1 MSRGSLILARINT
14 WNPIFIHSLIFACI
28 FFYILSS
35 SANILLFHFFID
47 INLAKIGMLVTF
59 LAFFPFTF
67 YEIKKYLLT
76 EKTITVFLL
85 FWLFYLI
92 INSYFSFFPGISFKF
107 LLRIIG
113 CWLIA
118 LQIAVLLFK
127 HDGNYQNTIMYAL
140 LFSFLVITLIW
151 NLHLRMPEALVWF
164 KQKMTHKMDSRLTGL
179 YINPNELGY
188 ALVIHSFVLFWF
200 IKHRIYL
207 TLSIIPLVFWGVYL
221 SGSRNSFI
229 ALLIVSAFGI
239 IYSLLEFSKKYKLKK
254 KYSLLFILINFFIS
268 LILIKQYIPN
278 RAGTTINQ
286 FLNQINVSNP
296 SASVQK
302 IYSSLG
308 IRAQIYDFAIETWK
322 NNQWVGIGIGS
333 FSKHQNFGPGFNTHN
348 FLLSILVGH
357 GLIGIFFVSLFT
369 LILILK
375 MKSWTGSVVLMIFPL
390 TLIFDDL
397 SWSYI
402 FPVYLSFLI
411 GILFYYAI
419 RNKFRKSET
428 NNF

>member
-1 MSRGSLILARINT
+1 MSRGSLILARINA
-14 WNPIFIHSLIFACI
+14 WNPVFTHALIFACMS
-28 FFYILSS
+28 FYILSS
-35 SANILLFHFFID
+35 SANILLFHFVID

-76 EKTITVFLL
+76 EKTISVFLL

-118 LQIAVLLFK
+118 FQIAVLLLK

-140 LFSFLVITLIW
+140 LFSFIVISLIW

-164 KQKMTHKMDSRLTGL
+164 KQRMPNRSDWHLTGL

-188 ALVIHSFVLFWF
+188 ALVIHSIVLFWF
-200 IKHRIYL
+200 IKHRLYL
-207 TLSIIPLVFWGVYL
+207 TLSIIPLAFWGIYL

-229 ALLIVSAFGI
+229 ALLIVSIFGV
-239 IYSLLEFSKKYKLKK
+239 IYSLLECSKKYNLKK
-254 KYSLLFILINFFIS
+254 KYILLLIFIIFMIS
-268 LILIKQYIPN
+268 LILIKQYIPV
-278 RAGTTINQ
+278 RVETTINQ

-296 SASVQK
+296 SASVQN
-302 IYSSLG
+302 IYSTLE
-308 IRAQIYDFAIETWK
+308 IRAKIYDFAIETWK
-322 NNQWVGIGIGS
+322 SHKWVGIGIGS
-333 FSKHQNFGPGFNTHN
+333 FSKHQTFGTGLNTHN
-348 FLLSILVGH
+348 FLLSVLVEH
-357 GLIGIFFVSLFT
+357 GLVGIFFVSLFAF
-369 LILILK
+369 ILILK
-375 MKSWTGSVVLMIFPL
+375 MKSWTGSALIMIFPL

-402 FPVYLSFLI
+402 FPVYLSFFI
-411 GILFYYAI
+411 GIFF
-419 RNKFRKSET
+419 NKIYK
-428 NNF
+428 N

>member
-1 MSRGSLILARINT
+1 MSRGSLILARINA
-14 WNPIFIHSLIFACI
+14 WNPIFIHALIFACI
-28 FFYILSS
+28 SFYILSS
-35 SANILLFHFFID
+35 SANILLFHFVID
-47 INLAKIGMLVTF
+47 INLAKVGMLVTF

-76 EKTITVFLL
+76 EKTISVFLL

-164 KQKMTHKMDSRLTGL
+164 KQKMTHKMDYRLTGL

-207 TLSIIPLVFWGVYL
+207 TLTIIPLAFWGVYL

-229 ALLIVSAFGI
+229 ALLIVSIFGI
-239 IYSLLEFSKKYKLKK
+239 VYSLLEFSNKYNFKN
-254 KYSLLFILINFFIS
+254 KYTFLFILTTVFIS

-278 RAGTTINQ
+278 RVGTTINQ
-286 FLNQINVSNP
+286 FSNQINFSNP
-296 SASVQK
+296 SASVK
-302 IYSSLG
+302 NIYSSLG

-322 NNQWVGIGIGS
+322 SHKWVGIGIGS
-333 FSKHQNFGPGFNTHN
+333 FSKHQNFGPGLNTHN
-348 FLLSILVGH
+348 FLLSVLVEH
-357 GLIGIFFVSLFT
+357 GLTGMFFIFLFA

-375 MKSWTGSVVLMIFPL
+375 MRSWTGSVVLMIFPL

>member
-1 MSRGSLILARINT
+1 MSRGSLILARINA
-14 WNPIFIHSLIFACI
+14 WNPIFIHALIFACI
-28 FFYILSS
+28 SFYILSS
-35 SANILLFHFFID
+35 SANIMLFHFVID

-76 EKTITVFLL
+76 EKTISVFLL
-85 FWLFYLI
+85 FWLLYLI
-92 INSYFSFFPGISFKF
+92 INSYFSFFPGISLKF

-118 LQIAVLLFK
+118 FQITVLLFK

-151 NLHLRMPEALVWF
+151 NLHLRMPETLVWF
-164 KQKMTHKMDSRLTGL
+164 KQRMSNQSYWRLTGL

-207 TLSIIPLVFWGVYL
+207 TLSIIPLAFWGVYL

-239 IYSLLEFSKKYKLKK
+239 IYSLLEFSKKYKLNK
-254 KYSLLFILINFFIS
+254 KYSLLFILIIFFIS

-286 FLNQINVSNP
+286 FSNQINFSNP
-296 SASVQK
+296 SASIQK

-308 IRAQIYDFAIETWK
+308 LRAQIYDFAIKTWK
-322 NNQWVGIGIGS
+322 KNPWFGIGIGS
-333 FSKHQNFGPGFNTHN
+333 FSKHQTFGIGFNTHN
-348 FLLSILVGH
+348 FLLSILVEH
-357 GLIGIFFVSLFT
+357 GLVGIFFVSLFA

-375 MKSWTGSVVLMIFPL
+375 MKSWTGSIVLIILPL
-390 TLIFDDL
+390 TLLFDDL

>member
-1 MSRGSLILARINT
+1 MSRGSLILARINA
-14 WNPIFIHSLIFACI
+14 WNPIFIHALIFACI
-28 FFYILSS
+28 SFYILSS
-35 SANILLFHFFID
+35 SANIMLFHFVID

-76 EKTITVFLL
+76 EKTISVFLL
-85 FWLFYLI
+85 FWLLYLI
-92 INSYFSFFPGISFKF
+92 INSYFSFFPGISLKF

-113 CWLIA
+113 YWLIA
-118 LQIAVLLFK
+118 FQITVLLFK

-151 NLHLRMPEALVWF
+151 NLHLRIPETLVWF
-164 KQKMTHKMDSRLTGL
+164 KQKMPNRMDSHLTGL

-188 ALVIHSFVLFWF
+188 ALIIHSFVLFWF

-207 TLSIIPLVFWGVYL
+207 TLSIIPLALWGVYL

-229 ALLIVSAFGI
+229 ALLLVSAFGF
-239 IYSLLEFSKKYKLKK
+239 IYSILGFSKKYKINRKNN
-254 KYSLLFILINFFIS
+254 LLFILTIFFVS
-268 LILIKQYIPN
+268 LILFKQFIPE
-278 RAGTTINQ
+278 RVKTTVNQ
-286 FLNQINVSNP
+286 FTSQLNFSNP
-296 SASVQK
+296 PKLVVTLNL
-302 IYSSLG
+302 ILG
-308 IRAQIYDFAIETWK
+308 GRGPIYDFAIETWK
-322 NNQWVGIGIGS
+322 SNKWKGIGIGS
-333 FSKHQNFGPGFNTHN
+333 FSKHQDFGEGLNVHN
-348 FLLSILVGH
+348 FLLSILVEH
-357 GLIGIFFVSLFT
+357 GLVGIFFVFLFA
-369 LILILK
+369 LIKILK
-375 MKSWTGSVVLMIFPL
+375 MKSWTGFSLIMIFPL

-402 FPVYLSFLI
+402 FPIYLSFLI

>member
-1 MSRGSLILARINT
+1 MSRVSLMIDRINA

-28 FFYILSS
+28 SFYILSS
-35 SANILLFHFFID
+35 SANILLFHFVID
-47 INLAKIGMLVTF
+47 INLAKVGMLVTF

-76 EKTITVFLL
+76 EKTIAVFLL
-85 FWLFYLI
+85 FWLLYLI
-92 INSYFSFFPGISFKF
+92 INSFFSFFPGVSFKF

-118 LQIAVLLFK
+118 LQIAILLYK
-127 HDGNYQNTIMYAL
+127 HDRNYQNNIMYAL

-151 NLHLRMPEALVWF
+151 NLHLRMPETLVWF
-164 KQKMTHKMDSRLTGL
+164 KQRMPNRSDWHLTGL

-188 ALVIHSFVLFWF
+188 ALVIHSFALFWF

-207 TLSIIPLVFWGVYL
+207 TLSIIPLAFWGVYL

-229 ALLIVSAFGI
+229 ALLIVSVFGI
-239 IYSLLEFSKKYKLKK
+239 VYSLLEFSNKYNLKK
-254 KYSLLFILINFFIS
+254 KYTFLFILTTVFIS

-278 RAGTTINQ
+278 RVGKTINQ
-286 FLNQINVSNP
+286 FSNQINVSNP

-308 IRAQIYDFAIETWK
+308 IRAKIYDFAIETWK
-322 NNQWVGIGIGS
+322 SHKWVGIGIGS
-333 FSKHQNFGPGFNTHN
+333 FSKHQKFGPGFNTHN
-348 FLLSILVGH
+348 FLLSVLVEH
-357 GLIGIFFVSLFT
+357 GLIGIFFVFLFA
-369 LILILK
+369 LIMILK
-375 MKSWTGSVVLMIFPL
+375 MKSWTSISLIMIFPL

-411 GILFYYAI
+411 GIFFYFTKTQ
-419 RNKFRKSET
+419 RNA
-428 NNF
+428 NWY

>member
-1 MSRGSLILARINT
+1 MSRGSLIFARINA
-14 WNPIFIHSLIFACI
+14 WNPIFFHALIFVCI
-28 FFYILSS
+28 SFYILSS
-35 SANILLFHFFID
+35 SANILLFHFVID
-47 INLAKIGMLVTF
+47 INLAKVGMLVTF

-67 YEIKKYLLT
+67 NEIKKNLLT
-76 EKTITVFLL
+76 EKKITVFLL

-164 KQKMTHKMDSRLTGL
+164 KQKMKHKMDSRLTGL

-207 TLSIIPLVFWGVYL
+207 TLSIISLAFWGVYL
-221 SGSRNSFI
+221 SGSRNSFL
-229 ALLIVSAFGI
+229 ALIIVSIFAFI
-239 IYSLLEFSKKYKLKK
+239 FVFWKLSKKYKIRKITFF
-254 KYSLLFILINFFIS
+254 KYILVIMFISSFILSHYTPPRVKHIFNVIT
-268 LILIKQYIPN
+268 KQID
-278 RAGTTINQ
+278 
-286 FLNQINVSNP
+286 LNEITNTSKKVYSTFGKRT
-296 SASVQK
+296 K
-302 IYSSLG
+302 IFNT
-308 IRAQIYDFAIETWK
+308 AFETWK
-322 NNQWVGIGIGS
+322 NNPWLGIGIGS
-333 FSKHQNFGPGFNTHN
+333 YMLHQNIAPNLHSHN
-348 FLLSILVGH
+348 FLLSILVEH